1 MLKKERNVIINEAS
15 LNQWEQEIKQA
26 IKKVK

>member
-15 LNQWEQEIKQA
+15 LNQWEQGIKQA